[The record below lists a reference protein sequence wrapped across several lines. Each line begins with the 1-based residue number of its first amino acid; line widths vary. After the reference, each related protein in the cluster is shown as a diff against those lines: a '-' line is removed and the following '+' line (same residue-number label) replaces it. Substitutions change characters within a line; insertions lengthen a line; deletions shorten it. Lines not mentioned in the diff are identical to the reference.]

1 MTVFEEA
8 VNGYAELSKEFKG
21 KSPNLDRCG
30 QILGK
35 LKIALTQLSFLP
47 NDEAPSNKELVLA
60 RDIIEMGALYSIASR
75 DIPAYSRY
83 MSQLKPYYFDYKNL
97 PKSYFRSQLLGLNLL
112 CLLAQNQVADFH
124 TEIERLD
131 HEEIQNDPYI
141 KHPIQIEQYLMEG
154 NYNKLFLAQSN
165 IPSESYG
172 YFIEILL
179 QTIRGEIGSCLEKA
193 YATMDID
200 EASRLLHLKSVK
212 ELQNYSKQ
220 RDWKID
226 GRSIT
231 FPREEAVDTIPSKPV
246 TKMMLGYA
254 CDLEMII

>member
-1 MTVFEEA
+1 MQIII
-8 VNGYAELSKEFKG
+8 
-21 KSPNLDRCG
+21 PNF
-30 QILGK
+30 
-35 LKIALTQLSFLP
+35 S
-47 NDEAPSNKELVLA
+47 
-60 RDIIEMGALYSIASR
+60 
-75 DIPAYSRY
+75 
-83 MSQLKPYYFDYKNL
+83 
-97 PKSYFRSQLLGLNLL
+97 
-112 CLLAQNQVADFH
+112 LLAQNQVADFH

-154 NYNKLFLAQSN
+154 NYNKVLMLKSFFYFFLLFRSGILNFFKLFLAQSN

-212 ELQNYSKQ
+212 ELQVRKTRNHIKFSFYCQKNN
-220 RDWKID
+220 
-226 GRSIT
+226 
-231 FPREEAVDTIPSKPV
+231 V
-246 TKMMLGYA
+246 TKKL
-254 CDLEMII
+254 LNFF